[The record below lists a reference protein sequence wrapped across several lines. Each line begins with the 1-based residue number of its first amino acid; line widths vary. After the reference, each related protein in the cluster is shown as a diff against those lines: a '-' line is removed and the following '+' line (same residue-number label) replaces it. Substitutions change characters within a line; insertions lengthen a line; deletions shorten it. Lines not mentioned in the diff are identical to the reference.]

1 MDEAID
7 KILPYINAAVI
18 KQGSRG
24 SLLLTAEG
32 VRRQQEAMLNTRV
45 VDAIGA
51 GDSFNSGFISRF
63 VQGKPLEDCQQYGN
77 MTGAVNTTA
86 AGGTGAFTSRE
97 DVERVAKERF
107 GFEA

>member
-1 MDEAID
+1 
-7 KILPYINAAVI
+7 
-18 KQGSRG
+18 
-24 SLLLTAEG
+24 
-32 VRRQQEAMLNTRV
+32 
-45 VDAIGA
+45 
-51 GDSFNSGFISRF
+51 
-63 VQGKPLEDCQQYGN
+63 